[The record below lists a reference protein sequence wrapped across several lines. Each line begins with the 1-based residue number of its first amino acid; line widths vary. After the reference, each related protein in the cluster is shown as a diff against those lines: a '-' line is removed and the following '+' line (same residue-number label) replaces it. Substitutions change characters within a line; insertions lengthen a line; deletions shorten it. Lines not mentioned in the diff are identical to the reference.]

1 MDLQSD
7 PVVLF
12 LWGLLIWNPMRAN
25 ELQTTW
31 KEIRKQFTHSFRY
44 QADLAAD
51 VQVAM
56 KANGYN
62 KWIHQIQVLNNST

>member
-1 MDLQSD
+1 
-7 PVVLF
+7 
-12 LWGLLIWNPMRAN
+12 MRAN